1 MPRPDPAQVAAA
13 TRAFFMESRSPFEM
27 THRGYRE
34 ANAALRRLN
43 ERLDEEAQRIAHA
56 LHDEAAQL
64 LATVQVALAC
74 CPAVCRR
81 PSSAGSRR
89 SGAARPGRRRAEG
102 RTTKEVASLLGVS
115 VKTAESHRTNVMQK
129 LGIHETAGLVRYA
142 VRRGLIEP

>member
-1 MPRPDPAQVAAA
+1 MPRAAQVAAA

-64 LATVQVALAC
+64 LATVHVALAC
-74 CPAVCRR
+74 CPAVCAVR
-81 PSSAGSRR
+81 PAPARGD

-129 LGIHETAGLVRYA
+129 LGVHETASLVRYA